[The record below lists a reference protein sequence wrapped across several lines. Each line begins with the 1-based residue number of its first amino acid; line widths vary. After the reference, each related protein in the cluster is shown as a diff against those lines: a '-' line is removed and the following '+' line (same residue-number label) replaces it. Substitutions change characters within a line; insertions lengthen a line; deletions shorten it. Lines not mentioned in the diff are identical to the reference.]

1 MYTKWTLRSTLLVF
15 VAGLQMGVSTGQPV
29 TSTTQNSGLQTR
41 PLSAYE
47 RLGGRQT
54 EEYTIGDE
62 IDVQVVGRPELS
74 GHHLVGP
81 DGKITLPFA
90 GSFDIKNMTREN
102 AALAITKSFE
112 RYYTSVDVTVQV
124 SKYGSN
130 RILVVGHV
138 AQPGVQYFDNPPTLL
153 EALTKSRPL
162 PPSGSGKETDFALPQ
177 RCAILRGEDEP
188 VWIDVK
194 TMIDRRGSGMDLRLR
209 RDDVLYIPEEQ
220 DDLVAV
226 LGQVQRPGMIKIDAN
241 STLLDVIARSGGL
254 TPDAGVA
261 KIQIVRKRDHLS
273 REVSLRDLLDP
284 AKASEITLQNGDVVF
299 VRPSNMAKFESALA
313 KLSPLGT
320 LLLFGST
327 LAVGLH

>member
-1 MYTKWTLRSTLLVF
+1 
-15 VAGLQMGVSTGQPV
+15 MGVWRRESAPDNRWFRPTRIPACRP
-29 TSTTQNSGLQTR
+29 R

-47 RLGGRQT
+47 RLGGRQS
-54 EEYTIGDE
+54 EEYTIGDGDE

-81 DGKITLPFA
+81 DGRITLPFA
-90 GSFDIKNMTREN
+90 GSFEIKNMTRED
-102 AALAITKSFE
+102 ASRGITKSLE
-112 RYYTSVDVTVQV
+112 RFYTSVDVTVAV
-124 SKYGSN
+124 AKYGSN

-162 PPSGSGKETDFALPQ
+162 PANGKEAEFSLPQ
-177 RCAILRGEDEP
+177 RCAVLRGQDEP
-188 VWIDVK
+188 VWVDVK
-194 TMIDRRGSGMDLRLR
+194 QMLSRKGSGAELRLR
-209 RDDVLYIPEEQ
+209 RDDVVYIPEEQ
-220 DDLVAV
+220 EDLVAV
-226 LGQVQRPGMIKIDAN
+226 LGQVQKPGMVRIDSN
-241 STLLDVIARSGGL
+241 TTLLDVLARSGGL
-254 TPDAGVA
+254 NSDAGWA

-273 REVSLRDLLDP
+273 REVGLHELLDP
-284 AKASEITLQNGDVVF
+284 NKASEIALENGDVVF
-299 VRPSNMAKFESALA
+299 VKQGKMAKFGSDLA